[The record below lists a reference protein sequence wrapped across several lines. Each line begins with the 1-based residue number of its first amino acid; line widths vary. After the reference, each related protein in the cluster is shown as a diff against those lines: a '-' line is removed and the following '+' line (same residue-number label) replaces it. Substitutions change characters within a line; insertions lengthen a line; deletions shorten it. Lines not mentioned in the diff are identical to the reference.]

1 MRLTRVL
8 LKQNIYWHSKM
19 QWRIK
24 RHRNVQHDGAIQ
36 QLEKSGKTIVDAVQY
51 IIGEKKFEE
60 IP

>member
-19 QWRIK
+19 IWRIQ
-24 RHRNVQHDGAIQ
+24 RHRTVQHDGSIQ
-36 QLEKSGKTIVDAVQY
+36 RLENTGKTVVDAIHD
-51 IIGEKKFEE
+51 IIGEKKFEK